1 MLNNITE
8 KTTEWLIYIVLVLLS
23 LAFLLPFV
31 SVLSTSLVSEQEWL
45 RRGAF
50 ILFPEKLDFTAYR
63 MVLFDST
70 LIWGAYKV
78 TLFRVLVGTA
88 LNLIVT
94 SMLAY
99 SLARRDLPGK
109 NAAVTF
115 IFITMIFHGGLI
127 PTYLLVKYI
136 GLQNSLWVLVL
147 PTLVSAWNTF
157 IMRNFFMSIPPELE
171 ESAVIDGA
179 SPAQVLLKIVIPLSL
194 PSFATIGLFYAVY
207 HWNEWFQ
214 ASIYLND
221 THKYPVQVFMRN
233 ILLSGSLQDEQ
244 MAPVDELPPADTLK
258 SAVIMVSTLPI
269 LLVYPFIQKYFVKG
283 TLVGSIKG

>member
-1 MLNNITE
+1 MINKRE
-8 KTTEWLIYIVLVLLS
+8 KTTQWLIYIVLVLVS
-23 LAFLLPFV
+23 LAFLLPFL
-31 SVLSTSLVSEQEWL
+31 SVLSTSLVSEKEWM

-50 ILFPEKLDFTAYR
+50 ILFPEELDWTAYR

-70 LIWGAYKV
+70 LIWGAYQV

-94 SMLAY
+94 AMLAY
-99 SLARRDLPGK
+99 SLARRELPGK
-109 NAAVTF
+109 NIAVTF

-127 PTYLLVKYI
+127 PSYLLIKYI

-147 PTLVSAWNTF
+147 PSLVSAWNTF
-157 IMRNFFMSIPPELE
+157 IMRNFFMSIPIELE

-179 SPAQVLLKIVIPLSL
+179 SPAKVLMKIIVPLSM
-194 PSFATIGLFYAVY
+194 PSFATIGLFYGVY

-244 MAPVDELPPADTLK
+244 MDLTNELPPADTLK

-283 TLVGSIKG
+283 TLVGSVKG

>member
-1 MLNNITE
+1 MSITAE
-8 KTTEWLIYIVLVLLS
+8 KTTKWLIYFI
-23 LAFLLPFV
+23 LAIATVVFLLPFV
-31 SVLSTSLVSEQEWL
+31 SVLATSLVSQQEWM

-50 ILFPEKLDFTAYR
+50 ILLPEKIDWTAYK
-63 MVLFDST
+63 MVLFKSS

-78 TLFRVLVGTA
+78 TLFRVVVGTA
-88 LNLIVT
+88 LNLAVT

-99 SLARRDLPGK
+99 SLARRALPGK
-109 NAAVTF
+109 NAVVTF

-136 GLQNSLWVLVL
+136 GLQNSLWALIL
-147 PTLVSAWNTF
+147 PSLVSAWNTF
-157 IMRNFFMSIPPELE
+157 IMRNFFLSIPVELE

-179 SPAQVLLKIVIPLSL
+179 SNARVFTQIIIPLSL
-194 PSFATIGLFYAVY
+194 PSFATIGLFYAVH

-244 MAPVDELPPADTLK
+244 MDMMDQLPPAETLK
-258 SAVIMVSTLPI
+258 SAVIMISTLPI
-269 LLVYPFIQKYFVKG
+269 LVLYPFIQKYFVKG
-283 TLVGSIKG
+283 TLVGSVKG